1 MSKSDIS
8 CFFCPESPAQV
19 SAARYLIWGEE
30 RIQLQHSA
38 DTPGVGA
45 GVWENTLLWDEEM

>member
-8 CFFCPESPAQV
+8 CFFCPSLRCPA
-19 SAARYLIWGEE
+19 SRYLIWGEE

-38 DTPGVGA
+38 DTRGVGA
-45 GVWENTLLWDEEM
+45 SVGENTLLWDEKI

>member
-8 CFFCPESPAQV
+8 CFFCPSLRCL
-19 SAARYLIWGEE
+19 AARYLIWGEE

-45 GVWENTLLWDEEM
+45 GVWENTSLWDEEM